1 MSLGLC
7 IAVAVIHIVIQAR
20 VHTLL
25 VRQPHGQL
33 RFHLHPSNLLVVVWC
48 VVVCCVVLRLVLFLV
63 VVLRCVVLCC
73 VVLCCAVLCCGVL
86 CVMFCCVL
94 YCFVVMCCDAFGAAP
109 CYPQGPVPYLGG
121 PMPLLVFGPPYV
133 WSRSS
138 L

>member
-48 VVVCCVVLRLVLFLV
+48 VVVCCVVL
-63 VVLRCVVLCC
+63 CC
-73 VVLCCAVLCCGVL
+73 VVVCCVL
-86 CVMFCCVL
+86 CVVVFCIVL
-94 YCFVVMCCDAFGAAP
+94 
-109 CYPQGPVPYLGG
+109 
-121 PMPLLVFGPPYV
+121 
-133 WSRSS
+133 W
-138 L
+138 